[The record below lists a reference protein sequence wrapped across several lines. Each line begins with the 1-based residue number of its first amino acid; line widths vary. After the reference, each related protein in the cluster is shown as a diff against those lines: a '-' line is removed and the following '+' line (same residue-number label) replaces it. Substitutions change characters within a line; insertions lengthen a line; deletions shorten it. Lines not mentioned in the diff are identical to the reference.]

1 MHHLNTLWQLVNAA
15 STVSELARHTQTYRF
30 GVMSGPITLY
40 LQAEYAEVQIT
51 RWGQPQVVITAQ
63 LQAAF
68 GWRIASDQD
77 EAGVYFVARRRPVV
91 GGLSRALFRVSVP
104 YPTYLVLQL
113 SSGRVLLDEVDGTL
127 DLAPPKIESG

>member
-1 MHHLNTLWQLVNAA
+1 MQHLNTLWQLMNAA

-30 GVMSGPITLY
+30 GAMSGPITLY
-40 LQAEYAEVQIT
+40 LRAEYAEVQIT
-51 RWGQPQVVITAQ
+51 RWRQPQVVITAQ

-104 YPTYLVLQL
+104 YETYLVLNL
-113 SSGRVLLDEVDGTL
+113 NSGRLVLDDVDGTL
-127 DLAPPKIESG
+127 ELGPPRE

>member
-1 MHHLNTLWQLVNAA
+1 MQHLNTLWQLVNAA
-15 STVSELARHTQTYRF
+15 STVTELARHTQTYRF

-40 LQAEYAEVQIT
+40 LRAEQAEVQIA

-68 GWRIASDQD
+68 GWRVASDQD

-104 YPTYLVLQL
+104 YNTFLVLKL
-113 SSGRVLLDEVDGTL
+113 DGGRLTLEAVHGTL
-127 DLAPPKIESG
+127 ELGPTGMERE